1 MAFLKASGN
10 PNPLSSCSVSL
21 PTEATKGRNGT
32 VNSELTK
39 EQLVSNSSSGYMT
52 LSRTEIPEIPDIPS
66 PLLRPPVIDA
76 LSASSA
82 WEAQVYVPS
91 SSAFDATSETGEH
104 CSVRYL

>member
-10 PNPLSSCSVSL
+10 PNPLPSCSVSL
-21 PTEATKGRNGT
+21 PTEATKDRNGT
-32 VNSELTK
+32 VNRELTK
-39 EQLVSNSSSGYMT
+39 EQLGSNSSSGYMS

-66 PLLRPPVIDA
+66 PLLRPPAIDA

-82 WEAQVYVPS
+82 SEAQVYGPS
-91 SSAFDATSETGEH
+91 SSAFDAASETGKH

>member
-32 VNSELTK
+32 DNSELTK
-39 EQLVSNSSSGYMT
+39 KQLVSNSSSGYMT

-66 PLLRPPVIDA
+66 SLLRPPAIDA

-82 WEAQVYVPS
+82 SEAQVYVPS